1 MKTEMVSYCFYYVCE
16 KLWWIY
22 ILQKGSDKMNELYHH
37 GIKGM
42 KWGVRRY
49 QNKDGSLTLAGKN
62 RNYNKRNMK
71 NADTQHLDKWGTDK
85 DHNILYI
92 SGKSGSGKST
102 AALAMSDSNTNVIHL
117 DSYFE
122 LKNKS
127 EANKN
132 KNERFNNFL
141 KRNGFDINSLND
153 GKLFKND
160 IKEYF
165 KKVDKF
171 TDLSEEFAREEYGY
185 SRKVIMEGVQ
195 LLDETMYPNKRF
207 FDDKPCILLK
217 TNDNISRKRA
227 KERDSYK

>member
-1 MKTEMVSYCFYYVCE
+1 
-16 KLWWIY
+16 
-22 ILQKGSDKMNELYHH
+22 MNELYHH
-37 GIKGM
+37 GVKGQ

-49 QNKDGSLTLAGKN
+49 QNKDGSLTDAGKN
-62 RNYNKRNMK
+62 RKYNKRNMK
-71 NADTQHLDKWGTDK
+71 NADTQNLDKWGTDK
-85 DHNILYI
+85 EHNILYI

-102 AALAMSDSNTNVIHL
+102 AALAMSDSSTNVIHL

-141 KRNGFDINSLND
+141 KKNGFDINSLND

-171 TDLSEEFAREEYGY
+171 AELSEEFGRAEFDN

-195 LLDETMYPNKRF
+195 LLDETMYPDKRF
-207 FDDKPCILLK
+207 FDDKSCILLK
-217 TNDNISRKRA
+217 TNDDISRKRA

>member
-1 MKTEMVSYCFYYVCE
+1 MF
-16 KLWWIY
+16 
-22 ILQKGSDKMNELYHH
+22 ELYHH

-49 QNKDGSLTLAGKN
+49 QNKDGSLTDAGKN
-62 RNYNKRNMK
+62 RKYNKRNMK
-71 NADTQHLDKWGTDK
+71 NADTQNLDKWGTDK

-127 EANKN
+127 EASKN

-141 KRNGFDINSLND
+141 KKNGFDINSLND

-160 IKEYF
+160 INEYF

-171 TDLSEEFAREEYGY
+171 AELSEEFGRAEFDN

-195 LLDETMYPNKRF
+195 LLDETMYPDKRF
-207 FDDKPCILLK
+207 FDDKSCILLK
-217 TNDNISRKRA
+217 TNDDISRKRA
-227 KERDSYK
+227 KERDSYQ

>member
-1 MKTEMVSYCFYYVCE
+1 
-16 KLWWIY
+16 
-22 ILQKGSDKMNELYHH
+22 MNDTLKHH
-37 GIKGM
+37 GVKGM
-42 KWGVRRY
+42 RWGVRRY
-49 QNKDGSLTLAGKN
+49 QNKDGSLTFAGRN
-62 RNYNKRNMK
+62 RKYNQKNMK
-71 NADTQHLDKWGTDK
+71 NADTQHLDKWGADK

-102 AALAMSDSNTNVIHL
+102 AALAMSDSNTNIIHL

-141 KRNGFDINSLND
+141 KKNGFDTNSLND

-171 TDLSEEFAREEYGY
+171 TELSEEFGRIEFNK

-207 FDDKPCILLK
+207 FDNKSCILLK
-217 TNDNISRKRA
+217 TNDDISRKRA
-227 KERDSYK
+227 KERDSLI

>member
-1 MKTEMVSYCFYYVCE
+1 
-16 KLWWIY
+16 
-22 ILQKGSDKMNELYHH
+22 MNELYHH
-37 GIKGM
+37 GIKGQ

-49 QNKDGSLTLAGKN
+49 QNKDGSLTAAGKN

-71 NADTQHLDKWGTDK
+71 NADTQHLDKWGTDE

-102 AALAMSDSNTNVIHL
+102 AALAMSDSNTDVIHL

-141 KRNGFDINSLND
+141 KKNGFDTNSLND
-153 GKLFKND
+153 EKLFKND
-160 IKEYF
+160 IKKYF
-165 KKVDKF
+165 KKVDEF
-171 TDLSEEFAREEYGY
+171 TELSEEFGRTEFNN

-207 FDDKPCILLK
+207 FDDKSCILLK
-217 TNDNISRKRA
+217 TNDDISRKRA
-227 KERDSYK
+227 KERDSYQ

>member
-1 MKTEMVSYCFYYVCE
+1 M
-16 KLWWIY
+16 
-22 ILQKGSDKMNELYHH
+22 DNELYHH
-37 GIKGM
+37 GVKGM

-49 QNKDGSLTLAGKN
+49 QNADGSLTTAGKN
-62 RNYNKRNMK
+62 RNYNRKNMK
-71 NADTQHLDKWGTDK
+71 NADTQHLDKWVADK

-102 AALAMSDSNTNVIHL
+102 AALAMSDDNTDVIHL

-141 KRNGFDINSLND
+141 KNNDFDVNSLND
-153 GKLFKND
+153 GKLFKNN

-171 TDLSEEFAREEYGY
+171 TKLSEEFGRTEFDS

-217 TNDNISRKRA
+217 TNDSASRKRA
-227 KERDSYK
+227 KKRDSYK

>member
-1 MKTEMVSYCFYYVCE
+1 MS
-16 KLWWIY
+16 Y
-22 ILQKGSDKMNELYHH
+22 ILVNNGDGTSSLVHADEDGTYLARH
-37 GIKGM
+37 GIKGQR
-42 KWGVRRY
+42 WGVGRFP
-49 QNKDGSLTLAGKN
+49 NKDGSLTAAGKN
-62 RNYNKRNMK
+62 RLYNKENMK
-71 NADTQHLDKWGTDK
+71 NAETQNLDKFGTDK

-102 AALAMSDSNTNVIHL
+102 AALAMSDSNTSVIHL

-132 KNERFNNFL
+132 KNKRFNNFL

-153 GKLFKND
+153 EKLFKND
-160 IKEYF
+160 IKAYF

-171 TDLSEEFAREEYGY
+171 TELSEEFGRTEFND

-207 FDDKPCILLK
+207 FYDKPCILLK
-217 TNDNISRKRA
+217 TNDDVSRKRA
-227 KERDSYK
+227 KERDSLL

>member
-1 MKTEMVSYCFYYVCE
+1 MVEYY
-16 KLWWIY
+16 LA
-22 ILQKGSDKMNELYHH
+22 HH
-37 GIKGM
+37 GIKGQ
-42 KWGVRRY
+42 KWGVRRF
-49 QNKDGSLTLAGKN
+49 QNKDGSLTAVGKN
-62 RNYNKRNMK
+62 RLYNKENMK
-71 NADTQHLDKWGTDK
+71 NAETQNLYKFGTDK

-102 AALAMSDSNTNVIHL
+102 AALAMSDSNTSIIHL

-132 KNERFNNFL
+132 KNKRFNNFL
-141 KRNGFDINSLND
+141 KRNGFDANSLND

-160 IKEYF
+160 IKAYF

-171 TDLSEEFAREEYGY
+171 TELSEEFGRTEFND

-227 KERDSYK
+227 KERDSSL

>member
-1 MKTEMVSYCFYYVCE
+1 MT
-16 KLWWIY
+16 
-22 ILQKGSDKMNELYHH
+22 ELYHH
-37 GIKGM
+37 GVKGQ

-49 QNKDGSLTLAGKN
+49 QNKDGSLTPAGKN

-141 KRNGFDINSLND
+141 KKNGFDINSLND
-153 GKLFKND
+153 GKLFKNN

>member
-1 MKTEMVSYCFYYVCE
+1 
-16 KLWWIY
+16 
-22 ILQKGSDKMNELYHH
+22 MNELYHH
-37 GIKGM
+37 GIKGQ
-42 KWGVRRY
+42 KWGVRRF
-49 QNKDGSLTLAGKN
+49 QNNDGSLTDVGKN
-62 RNYNKRNMK
+62 RNYNKRNIK
-71 NADTQHLDKWGTDK
+71 NADTQNLDKWGTDK
-85 DHNILYI
+85 EHNILYI

-102 AALAMSDSNTNVIHL
+102 AALAIADSNTNVIHL

-141 KRNGFDINSLND
+141 KKNGFDIDSLND
-153 GKLFKND
+153 EKLFKND
-160 IKEYF
+160 IQEYF

-171 TDLSEEFAREEYGY
+171 TKLSAEFGRAEFNN

-207 FDDKPCILLK
+207 FDDKSCILLK
-217 TNDNISRKRA
+217 TNDETSRKRA

>member
-1 MKTEMVSYCFYYVCE
+1 
-16 KLWWIY
+16 
-22 ILQKGSDKMNELYHH
+22 MNELYHH
-37 GIKGM
+37 GIKGQ
-42 KWGVRRY
+42 KWGVRRF
-49 QNKDGSLTLAGKN
+49 QNNDGSLTDVGKN

-71 NADTQHLDKWGTDK
+71 NADTQNLDKWGTDK
-85 DHNILYI
+85 EHNTLYI

-102 AALAMSDSNTNVIHL
+102 AALAIADSNTNVIHL

-141 KRNGFDINSLND
+141 KKNGFDIDSLND
-153 GKLFKND
+153 EKLFKND
-160 IKEYF
+160 IQEYF

-171 TDLSEEFAREEYGY
+171 TKLSAEFGRAEFNN

-195 LLDETMYPNKRF
+195 LLDETMYPNKRV
-207 FDDKPCILLK
+207 FDDKSCILLK
-217 TNDNISRKRA
+217 TNDETSRKRA

>member
-1 MKTEMVSYCFYYVCE
+1 MSYICISNNDGTYSLVHADDEGAY
-16 KLWWIY
+16 LA
-22 ILQKGSDKMNELYHH
+22 HH
-37 GIKGM
+37 GVKGQR
-42 KWGVRRY
+42 WGVRRF
-49 QNKDGSLTLAGKN
+49 QNKDGSLTAAGKN
-62 RNYNKRNMK
+62 RKYNKENMK
-71 NADTQHLDKWGTDK
+71 NAETQNLDKFGTDK

-102 AALAMSDSNTNVIHL
+102 AALAMSDSNTSIIHL

-127 EANKN
+127 QANKN
-132 KNERFNNFL
+132 KNKRFNNFL
-141 KRNGFDINSLND
+141 KRNGFDANSLND

-160 IKEYF
+160 IKAYF

-171 TDLSEEFAREEYGY
+171 TELSEEFGRTEFND

-207 FDDKPCILLK
+207 FYDKPCILLK
-217 TNDNISRKRA
+217 TNDDVSRKRA
-227 KERDSYK
+227 KERDSSL

>member
-1 MKTEMVSYCFYYVCE
+1 MF
-16 KLWWIY
+16 
-22 ILQKGSDKMNELYHH
+22 ELYHH
-37 GIKGM
+37 GIKGQ
-42 KWGVRRY
+42 KWGIRRY
-49 QNKDGSLTLAGKN
+49 QNKDGSLTDAGKN
-62 RNYNKRNMK
+62 RKYNKINMK
-71 NADTQHLDKWGTDK
+71 NADTQNLDKWGTDK

-132 KNERFNNFL
+132 KNEKFNNFL
-141 KRNGFDINSLND
+141 KKNGFDINSLND
-153 GKLFKND
+153 GTLFKND
-160 IKEYF
+160 INEYF

-171 TDLSEEFAREEYGY
+171 AELSEEFGRAEFDN

-207 FDDKPCILLK
+207 FDDKSCILLK

-227 KERDSYK
+227 KERDSYQ

>member
-1 MKTEMVSYCFYYVCE
+1 
-16 KLWWIY
+16 
-22 ILQKGSDKMNELYHH
+22 MNELYHH
-37 GIKGM
+37 GVKGQ

-49 QNKDGSLTLAGKN
+49 QNKDGSLTDAGKN
-62 RNYNKRNMK
+62 RKYNKINMK
-71 NADTQHLDKWGTDK
+71 NADTQNLDKWGTDK

-102 AALAMSDSNTNVIHL
+102 AALAIADSNTSVIHL

-132 KNERFNNFL
+132 KNEKFNNFL
-141 KRNGFDINSLND
+141 KKNGFDINSLND

-160 IKEYF
+160 INEYF

-171 TDLSEEFAREEYGY
+171 AELSEEFGREEFDN

-195 LLDETMYPNKRF
+195 LLDETM
-207 FDDKPCILLK
+207 
-217 TNDNISRKRA
+217 
-227 KERDSYK
+227 

>member
-1 MKTEMVSYCFYYVCE
+1 
-16 KLWWIY
+16 
-22 ILQKGSDKMNELYHH
+22 MNYLCHY
-37 GIKGM
+37 GVKGM

-49 QNKDGSLTLAGKN
+49 QNKDGSLTLAGRN

-71 NADTQHLDKWGTDK
+71 NADTQNLDKWGTDK

-141 KRNGFDINSLND
+141 KKNSFDINSLND

-185 SRKVIMEGVQ
+185 SRKIIMEGVQ

-217 TNDNISRKRA
+217 TNDDISRKRA
-227 KERDSYK
+227 KERDSYQ

>member
-1 MKTEMVSYCFYYVCE
+1 MLIHRTLINGELIKTI
-16 KLWWIY
+16 IY
-22 ILQKGSDKMNELYHH
+22 
-37 GIKGM
+37 
-42 KWGVRRY
+42 
-49 QNKDGSLTLAGKN
+49 
-62 RNYNKRNMK
+62 
-71 NADTQHLDKWGTDK
+71 
-85 DHNILYI
+85 YI

-102 AALAMSDSNTNVIHL
+102 AALAMSDSNTDVIHL

-141 KRNGFDINSLND
+141 KKNGFDINSLND

-185 SRKVIMEGVQ
+185 SRKIIMEGVQ

-217 TNDNISRKRA
+217 TNDDISRKRA
-227 KERDSYK
+227 KERDSYQ

>member
-1 MKTEMVSYCFYYVCE
+1 
-16 KLWWIY
+16 
-22 ILQKGSDKMNELYHH
+22 MNELYHH
-37 GIKGM
+37 GIKGQ
-42 KWGVRRY
+42 KWGVRRF
-49 QNKDGSLTLAGKN
+49 QNNDGSLTDVGKN
-62 RNYNKRNMK
+62 RNYNKRNIK
-71 NADTQHLDKWGTDK
+71 NADTQNLDKWGTDK
-85 DHNILYI
+85 EHNTLYI

-102 AALAMSDSNTNVIHL
+102 AALAIADSNTNVIHL

-141 KRNGFDINSLND
+141 KKNGFDIDSLND
-153 GKLFKND
+153 EKLFKND
-160 IKEYF
+160 IQEYF

-171 TDLSEEFAREEYGY
+171 TKLSAEFGRAEFNN

-207 FDDKPCILLK
+207 FDDKSCILLK
-217 TNDNISRKRA
+217 TNDETSRKRA

>member
-1 MKTEMVSYCFYYVCE
+1 MIKDY
-16 KLWWIY
+16 
-22 ILQKGSDKMNELYHH
+22 ELYHH

-49 QNKDGSLTLAGKN
+49 QNKDGSLTPAGKN

-141 KRNGFDINSLND
+141 KKNGFDINSLND

-195 LLDETMYPNKRF
+195 LLDETMYPNKSF
-207 FDDKPCILLK
+207 FNNKPCVLLK
-217 TNDNISRKRA
+217 TNDDTSRKRA
-227 KERDSYK
+227 KKRDSYK

>member
-1 MKTEMVSYCFYYVCE
+1 
-16 KLWWIY
+16 
-22 ILQKGSDKMNELYHH
+22 
-37 GIKGM
+37 
-42 KWGVRRY
+42 
-49 QNKDGSLTLAGKN
+49 
-62 RNYNKRNMK
+62 MK

-102 AALAMSDSNTNVIHL
+102 AALAISDSNTNVIHL

-141 KRNGFDINSLND
+141 KKNGFDINSLND

-160 IKEYF
+160 KKEYF

-171 TDLSEEFAREEYGY
+171 TELSEEFGRTEFND

-227 KERDSYK
+227 KERDSYQ

>member
-1 MKTEMVSYCFYYVCE
+1 
-16 KLWWIY
+16 
-22 ILQKGSDKMNELYHH
+22 MNELYHH
-37 GIKGM
+37 GIKGQ
-42 KWGVRRY
+42 KWGVRRF
-49 QNKDGSLTLAGKN
+49 QNKDGSLTAAGKT

-141 KRNGFDINSLND
+141 KKNGFDINSLND

-171 TDLSEEFAREEYGY
+171 TKLSEEFGRTEFNN

-195 LLDETMYPNKRF
+195 LLDETMYPNKKF

-217 TNDNISRKRA
+217 TNDDISRKRA
-227 KERDSYK
+227 KERDLYQ

>member
-1 MKTEMVSYCFYYVCE
+1 
-16 KLWWIY
+16 
-22 ILQKGSDKMNELYHH
+22 MNYLCHY
-37 GIKGM
+37 GVKGM

-49 QNKDGSLTLAGKN
+49 QNKDGSLTLAGRN

-71 NADTQHLDKWGTDK
+71 NADTQNLDKWGTDK

-141 KRNGFDINSLND
+141 KKNGFDINSLND

-185 SRKVIMEGVQ
+185 SRKIIMEGVQ

-217 TNDNISRKRA
+217 TNDDISRKRA
-227 KERDSYK
+227 KERDSYQ

>member
-1 MKTEMVSYCFYYVCE
+1 MSYICISNNYGTYSLVHADDE
-16 KLWWIY
+16 GIY
-22 ILQKGSDKMNELYHH
+22 LAHH
-37 GIKGM
+37 GVKGQR
-42 KWGVRRY
+42 WGVRRF
-49 QNKDGSLTLAGKN
+49 QNKDGSLTAAGKN
-62 RNYNKRNMK
+62 RNYNKENMK
-71 NADTQHLDKWGTDK
+71 NAEAQNLDKFGTDK

-102 AALAMSDSNTNVIHL
+102 AALAMSDSNTSIIHL

-132 KNERFNNFL
+132 KNKRFNNFL
-141 KRNGFDINSLND
+141 KRNGFDVNSLND

-160 IKEYF
+160 IKAYF

-171 TDLSEEFAREEYGY
+171 TELSEEFGRTEFND

-217 TNDNISRKRA
+217 TNDDISRKRA
-227 KERDSYK
+227 KERDSSL

>member
-1 MKTEMVSYCFYYVCE
+1 MSYIRISNNDGTYSLVHSEDEGAY
-16 KLWWIY
+16 LA
-22 ILQKGSDKMNELYHH
+22 HH
-37 GIKGM
+37 GIKGQ
-42 KWGVRRY
+42 KWGVRRF
-49 QNKDGSLTLAGKN
+49 QNKDGSLTVAGKN
-62 RNYNKRNMK
+62 RNYNKENMK
-71 NADTQHLDKWGTDK
+71 NAETQNLDKFGTDK

-102 AALAMSDSNTNVIHL
+102 AALAMSDSNTSIIHL

-132 KNERFNNFL
+132 KNKRFNNFL
-141 KRNGFDINSLND
+141 KRNGFDVNSLND

-160 IKEYF
+160 IKAYF

-171 TDLSEEFAREEYGY
+171 TELSEEFGRTEFND

-207 FDDKPCILLK
+207 FYDKPCILLK
-217 TNDNISRKRA
+217 TNDGVSRKRA
-227 KERDSYK
+227 KERDSSL

>member
-1 MKTEMVSYCFYYVCE
+1 MVNQFSFN
-16 KLWWIY
+16 L
-22 ILQKGSDKMNELYHH
+22 DKNYLSHH
-37 GIKGM
+37 GILGQ

-49 QNKDGSLTLAGKN
+49 QNYDGTLTAAGRD
-62 RNYNKRNMK
+62 RNYNRKNMK
-71 NADTQHLDKWGTDK
+71 NADTQYLDKWGTDK

-132 KNERFNNFL
+132 KNEKFNNFL
-141 KRNGFDINSLND
+141 KKNGFDINSLND

-160 IKEYF
+160 INEYF

-171 TDLSEEFAREEYGY
+171 AELSEEFGREEFDN

-207 FDDKPCILLK
+207 FDDKSCILLK

-227 KERDSYK
+227 KERDSYQ

>member
-1 MKTEMVSYCFYYVCE
+1 
-16 KLWWIY
+16 
-22 ILQKGSDKMNELYHH
+22 MNELYHH
-37 GIKGM
+37 GIKGQR
-42 KWGVRRY
+42 WGYRRF
-49 QNKDGSLTLAGKN
+49 QNEDGTLTDAGKN

-141 KRNGFDINSLND
+141 KKNGFDINSLND

-171 TDLSEEFAREEYGY
+171 TDLSEEFASEEYGY

>member
-1 MKTEMVSYCFYYVCE
+1 MNE
-16 KLWWIY
+16 
-22 ILQKGSDKMNELYHH
+22 NELYHH
-37 GIKGM
+37 GVIGM
-42 KWGVRRY
+42 KCGIRRY
-49 QNKDGSLTLAGKN
+49 QNKDGSLTADDRN
-62 RNYNKRNMK
+62 RIYTKRNMK
-71 NADTQHLDKWGTDK
+71 NADIQHLDKWGTDK

-102 AALAMSDSNTNVIHL
+102 AALAMSDSNTDVIHL

-141 KRNGFDINSLND
+141 KKNGFDINSLND

-160 IKEYF
+160 INKYF

-171 TDLSEEFAREEYGY
+171 AELSEEFGRVEFDN

-195 LLDETMYPNKRF
+195 LLDETMYPDKRF
-207 FDDKPCILLK
+207 FYDKPYILLK
-217 TNDNISRKRA
+217 TNDDIARKRA
-227 KERDSYK
+227 KERDS

>member
-1 MKTEMVSYCFYYVCE
+1 MDNTYLS
-16 KLWWIY
+16 
-22 ILQKGSDKMNELYHH
+22 HH
-37 GIKGM
+37 GVKGM

-49 QNKDGSLTLAGKN
+49 QNTDGSLTTAGRN
-62 RNYNKRNMK
+62 RNYNRKNMK

-141 KRNGFDINSLND
+141 KKNDFDANSLND
-153 GKLFKND
+153 EKLFKND

-171 TDLSEEFAREEYGY
+171 TKLSEEFGRTEFNN

-207 FDDKPCILLK
+207 FDDKSCILLK
-217 TNDNISRKRA
+217 TNDDTSRNRA
-227 KERDSYK
+227 KKRDSYK

>member
-1 MKTEMVSYCFYYVCE
+1 MATDYLS
-16 KLWWIY
+16 
-22 ILQKGSDKMNELYHH
+22 HH
-37 GIKGM
+37 GIKGQ
-42 KWGVRRY
+42 KWGVRRF
-49 QNKDGSLTLAGKN
+49 QNKDGSLTTAGKN

-71 NADTQHLDKWGTDK
+71 NADTQNLDKWGANK

-141 KRNGFDINSLND
+141 KKMVL
-153 GKLFKND
+153 
-160 IKEYF
+160 
-165 KKVDKF
+165 
-171 TDLSEEFAREEYGY
+171 
-185 SRKVIMEGVQ
+185 
-195 LLDETMYPNKRF
+195 
-207 FDDKPCILLK
+207 IL
-217 TNDNISRKRA
+217 IH
-227 KERDSYK
+227 

>member
-1 MKTEMVSYCFYYVCE
+1 MSYICISNNDGTYSLVHA
-16 KLWWIY
+16 
-22 ILQKGSDKMNELYHH
+22 DNEDSYLAHH
-37 GIKGM
+37 GVKGQ
-42 KWGVRRY
+42 KWGIRRF
-49 QNKDGSLTLAGKN
+49 QNKDGSLTAAGKN
-62 RNYNKRNMK
+62 RNYNKENMK
-71 NADTQHLDKWGTDK
+71 NAETQNLDKFGTDK

-102 AALAMSDSNTNVIHL
+102 AALAMSDSNTSIIHL

-132 KNERFNNFL
+132 KNKRFNNFL
-141 KRNGFDINSLND
+141 KRNGFDANSLND

-160 IKEYF
+160 IKAYF

-171 TDLSEEFAREEYGY
+171 TELSEEFGRTEFND

-207 FDDKPCILLK
+207 FYDKPCILLK
-217 TNDNISRKRA
+217 TNDDVSRKRA
-227 KERDSYK
+227 KERDSLL

>member
-1 MKTEMVSYCFYYVCE
+1 MVNQFSFN
-16 KLWWIY
+16 L
-22 ILQKGSDKMNELYHH
+22 DKNYLSHH
-37 GIKGM
+37 GILGQ

-49 QNKDGSLTLAGKN
+49 QNYDGTLTAAGRD
-62 RNYNKRNMK
+62 RNYNRKNMK
-71 NADTQHLDKWGTDK
+71 NADTQYLDKWGTDK

-102 AALAMSDSNTNVIHL
+102 AALAMSDSNTDVIHL

-141 KRNGFDINSLND
+141 KNNDFDANSLND
-153 GKLFKND
+153 GKLFKNN

-217 TNDNISRKRA
+217 TNDDISKKRA
-227 KERDSYK
+227 KERDL

>member
-1 MKTEMVSYCFYYVCE
+1 MS
-16 KLWWIY
+16 
-22 ILQKGSDKMNELYHH
+22 ELYHH
-37 GIKGM
+37 GIKGQ

-71 NADTQHLDKWGTDK
+71 NADTQNLDKWGTDK

-141 KRNGFDINSLND
+141 KKNGFDISSLND

-171 TDLSEEFAREEYGY
+171 TDLSEEFAREEYRY
-185 SRKVIMEGVQ
+185 SRKIIMVSTHTKQ
-195 LLDETMYPNKRF
+195 
-207 FDDKPCILLK
+207 
-217 TNDNISRKRA
+217 
-227 KERDSYK
+227 